1 MPSTY
6 YQIELSA
13 RALTALLVALAVLMV
28 LAFALG
34 YGAAWSVLATPERQT
49 GPPRRPMAVPTALPA
64 TPTWTPAAAPPA
76 LPEVVST
83 AVPTVPL
90 PTATAV
96 PAPPLEPSPPATATP
111 PPAPTAAPVAEPAG
125 FWVQV
130 VAAGNRRVAADAGKK
145 VEKLGFPPD
154 HQRILAGTAA
164 NGRPVFK
171 VQVGPLP
178 ARDSANRVVQRLK
191 AGGFRDAWIVLP

>member
-13 RALTALLVALAVLMV
+13 RTLTALLVALAVLMV

-34 YGAAWSVLATPERQT
+34 YGAAWSVLAAGDQPAAGPPER
-49 GPPRRPMAVPTALPA
+49 PPVLPTAVPP
-64 TPTWTPAAAPPA
+64 TPTRIAAGVPTV

-83 AVPTVPL
+83 AVPTLPQ
-90 PTATAV
+90 PTAA
-96 PAPPLEPSPPATATP
+96 PAPPLEPSPQATTTPA
-111 PPAPTAAPVAEPAG
+111 PAPTAVPLEEPAG

-130 VAAGNRRVAADAGKK
+130 AAAGNRRVAADTGKK
-145 VEKLGFPPD
+145 LEKQGFPPD
-154 HQRILAGTAA
+154 HQRVLAGTAA
-164 NGRPVFK
+164 NGRPVWK

-178 ARDSANRVVQRLK
+178 DRESANRVVQRLK
-191 AGGFRDAWIVLP
+191 AAGFRDAWIVLP